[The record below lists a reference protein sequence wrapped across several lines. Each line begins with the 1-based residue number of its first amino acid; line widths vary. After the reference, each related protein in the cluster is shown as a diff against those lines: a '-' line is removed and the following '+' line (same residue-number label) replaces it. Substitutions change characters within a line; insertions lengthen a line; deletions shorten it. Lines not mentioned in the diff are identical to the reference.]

1 MADTQKPNGKVGS
14 QDALADEW
22 ERSLAEGPEGVDVP
36 DAVGAKAE
44 GGSQLDFVIDRV
56 LNQEEIDQLLG
67 FSFSESPGAGNGGVR
82 AIVDSGMVTYER
94 LPMLEIIFDR
104 MVRLLTASLRNFFS
118 DNVEVTLN
126 GISSVRFGD
135 YISSIPLPA
144 VLNVFRCEQWDNFGI
159 VTLDSSLIYLIID
172 VLLGGRR
179 GHAPIRVDGR
189 PYTTIEINLVKR
201 MIDIVLGDAERAFQP
216 VSPVTFVTDRIETNP
231 RFASISRPANAAIL
245 IDLHLDLEGRGGR
258 VEILLPYAT
267 IEPIRDLLL
276 QSFMGEKFGRDP
288 IWEGHLATEIWQAP
302 LDLDAVLYQQKMP
315 LRQVLDL
322 KIGDTLYFDLKDDPL
337 VAMRC
342 GDQLISEGRMGRVG
356 DAIAVQLVKPVRK
369 SRTTLAVFEQA
380 NNSGR
385 KDGAPA
391 PR

>member
-1 MADTQKPNGKVGS
+1 VVDKVVPS

-22 ERSLAEGPEGVDVP
+22 ERSILEEI
-36 DAVGAKAE
+36 E
-44 GGSQLDFVIDRV
+44 GGSKAEAGSAKSEGAPLDFIIDRV

-67 FSFSESPGAGNGGVR
+67 FTFSEAGGNGQGGVR
-82 AIVDSGMVTYER
+82 ALVDSGMVSYER

-126 GISSVRFGD
+126 AITSVRFGD

-144 VLNVFRCEQWDNFGI
+144 VLNVFKADPWDNFGI
-159 VTLDSSLIYLIID
+159 VTLDSSLIYLVID

-179 GHAPIRVDGR
+179 GHTTVRMDGR

-201 MIDIVLGDAERAFQP
+201 MLDIVLSDAESAFAP
-216 VSPVTFVTDRIETNP
+216 VSPVKFATDRIETNP

-276 QSFMGEKFGRDP
+276 QSFMGEKFGRDN
-288 IWEGHLATEIWQAP
+288 IWEEHLATEIWQSKT
-302 LDLDAVLYQQKMP
+302 DVEAVLYEQKMP
-315 LRQVLDL
+315 LRHVLKL
-322 KIGDTLYFDLKDDPL
+322 KVGDTIFFEQRNEPL
-337 VAMRC
+337 IALRC
-342 GDQLISEGRMGRVG
+342 GEEVLSEGRMGRIG
-356 DAIAVQLVKPVRK
+356 DAIAVQVVKPLRR
-369 SRTTLAVFEQA
+369 SRTTLTVFEQA
-380 NNSGR
+380 GNGSS
-385 KDGAPA
+385 DA
-391 PR
+391 

>member
-1 MADTQKPNGKVGS
+1 MADNKITSSS

-22 ERSLAEGPEGVDVP
+22 ERSILEELESSRDP
-36 DAVGAKAE
+36 DAGSRKAE
-44 GGSQLDFVIDRV
+44 VSPLDFLTDRV
-56 LNQEEIDQLLG
+56 LNQEEIDELVG
-67 FSFSESPGAGNGGVR
+67 FKFSESVAAGNGGVR
-82 AIVDSGMVTYER
+82 SLVDTGMVSYER

-126 GISSVRFGD
+126 GITSVRFGD

-144 VLNVFRCEQWDNFGI
+144 VLNVFKAEPWDNFGI
-159 VTLDSSLIYLIID
+159 VTLDSGLIYLVID

-179 GHAPIRVDGR
+179 GHTQVRMDGR

-201 MIDIVLGDAERAFQP
+201 MLDIVLADAEIAFGP
-216 VSPVTFVTDRIETNP
+216 VSPVKFTTDRIETNP

-288 IWEGHLATEIWQAP
+288 IWEGHFATEIWQAP
-302 LDLDAVLYQQKMP
+302 VHVDAILYEQQMP
-315 LRQVLDL
+315 LRKVLDL
-322 KIGDTLYFDLKDDPL
+322 KIGDTLFFDQKTEPL
-337 VAMRC
+337 VTLRC
-342 GDQLISEGRMGRVG
+342 GDQLLSEGRMGRVG
-356 DAIAVQLVKPVRK
+356 DHIAVQVVRPLRR
-369 SRTTLAVFEQA
+369 SRTTLEVFEQA
-380 NNSGR
+380 SAGR
-385 KDGAPA
+385 KD
-391 PR
+391 